1 MSDDGEYEFLYTV
14 IAADL
19 PGLKLALGAYPSD
32 DILRVLATRFSGD
45 QARDLEAVLCS
56 RVVPVAFYRW

>member
-1 MSDDGEYEFLYTV
+1 ML
-14 IAADL
+14 AADIPSL
-19 PGLKLALGAYPSD
+19 LQALDADPSG
-32 DILRVLATRFSGD
+32 DILHVLATRFSGE